1 MHIYALVQIDER
13 DSESFSWFPLVRFPF
28 GAGMFA
34 SANEQEG
41 TDRDGDGAEQ
51 VDGSRANPDIPSSS
65 STGKRRSKAWA
76 HFEEIVHGRAK
87 CKHCGTQLQCETTKG
102 TSVLHNHLK
111 SNNCRTKR
119 AAVEQTPILSRY

>member
-1 MHIYALVQIDER
+1 MASSVTL
-13 DSESFSWFPLVRFPF
+13 PF

-34 SANEQEG
+34 SADEQEG
-41 TDRDGDGAEQ
+41 TDGGGDGAEQ

-76 HFEEIVHGRAK
+76 HFEEIAHGRAK
-87 CKHCGTQLQCETTKG
+87 CKYCGTELQCETTKG

-119 AAVEQTPILSRY
+119 ASIEQMPILSRY